1 MNELLNEIG
10 LYVSWQESGH
20 TATAMI
26 TDYNYFDLAC
36 NLWRDGAMG
45 EIDADGYCS
54 RNWGGDT
61 IAGES
66 SEYEGGLRPATW
78 FEVKKYLEK
87 TRFDS
92 IQPYEPSPYDL
103 LGNPLK
109 SPYKLVSG
117 LFYDRKRNRFY
128 GMKIQAL

>member
-10 LYVSWQESGH
+10 LYVSWQECGH

-26 TDYNYFDLAC
+26 TSYNWFEVAV
-36 NLWRDGAMG
+36 NLWRDGSMG
-45 EIDADGYCS
+45 NEDADGYCS
-54 RNWGGDT
+54 RTWGSDAIKT
-61 IAGES
+61 DELEGEI
-66 SEYEGGLRPATW
+66 RPATW
-78 FEVKKYLEK
+78 FEVKKYLEL
-87 TRFDS
+87 THFES
-92 IQPYEPSPYDL
+92 IRPYEPSPYDTY
-103 LGNPLK
+103 GNPLK

>member
-66 SEYEGGLRPATW
+66 SEYEGEIRPATW
-78 FEVKKYLEK
+78 FEVKKYLEL
-87 TRFDS
+87 THFES
-92 IQPYEPSPYDL
+92 IRPYEPSPYDIY
-103 LGNPLK
+103 GNPLK